1 MLRHINLWIERSK
14 FQAHVEN
21 WSAFAPDFTELD
33 ENVKYVEKEGE
44 FDLQDEDADQ
54 EEKKQDQVLGKE
66 EIIEYKGFRTWT
78 WKSMWCIWSPKRW
91 CAARMRL
98 ELSWNEWILGNKFQE
113 DAGDILP
120 DVTLKTGPLWFLPI
134 APDIEVQPEANY
146 GMI

>member
-66 EIIEYKGFRTWT
+66 EEEEEIIEYKGYSGFGRGNR
-78 WKSMWCIWSPKRW
+78 CG
-91 CAARMRL
+91 AFEARRDDVQ
-98 ELSWNEWILGNKFQE
+98 LG
-113 DAGDILP
+113 
-120 DVTLKTGPLWFLPI
+120 
-134 APDIEVQPEANY
+134 
-146 GMI
+146 